1 MKRRVSK
8 NKSKAKPHRF
18 AEFIYNDCLD
28 LTLQGLTDEDIPELS
43 QFLLERPFITT
54 LNLSLNHIG
63 DQGIAHFAERNM
75 TVSFLNFSGNNVSD
89 DGLVVFAYKNQ
100 TVKQVNFSHNLISEK
115 GITSFAK
122 INEICYS
129 SQFSTMMLH

>member
-1 MKRRVSK
+1 MPRPRKRKVK
-8 NKSKAKPHRF
+8 IIPHRF
-18 AEFIYNDCLD
+18 AEFIFNDSLD
-28 LTLQGLTDEDIPELS
+28 LSLQGLTDDDIPELTH
-43 QFLLERPFITT
+43 FLHERPFITT

-63 DQGIAHFAERNM
+63 DQGIVHFAERNM
-75 TVSFLNFSGNNVSD
+75 TIEHLNFAGNNVSD

-100 TVKQVNFSHNLISEK
+100 TVKQVNFTHNLISEK
-115 GITSFAK
+115 GISSFAK